1 MSVIIEIAGGSG
13 SGKSTLAKNLCRE
26 LENATLITHDDYYR
40 DVDHDAPDFNYDHPS
55 AFETELLL
63 THLKLLKSGASVDA
77 PIYDYSLHARSREKR
92 PIDPTPIIIVEGILV
107 LESEGLREIAD
118 LKIFVDTPE
127 EDRLSRRIRRDTR
140 DRGRTEQSV
149 RDQFYKTVKP
159 MHELYVEPEKDF
171 ADIIVKNGGEDEAT
185 VRAIC
190 ERIKLLPSGAT
201 AK

>member
-40 DVDHDAPDFNYDHPS
+40 ENNRHAPSFNYDHPS

-149 RDQFYKTVKP
+149 RDQFYKRSSRCTSFTSSPK
-159 MHELYVEPEKDF
+159 
-171 ADIIVKNGGEDEAT
+171 
-185 VRAIC
+185 
-190 ERIKLLPSGAT
+190 RILPT
-201 AK
+201 